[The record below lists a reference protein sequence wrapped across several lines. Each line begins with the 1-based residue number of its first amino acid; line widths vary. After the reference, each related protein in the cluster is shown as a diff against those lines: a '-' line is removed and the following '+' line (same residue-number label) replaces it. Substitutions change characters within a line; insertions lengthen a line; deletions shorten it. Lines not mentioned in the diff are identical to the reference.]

1 MPVALEEAIYI
12 DDQYQINLIFRTVA
26 IMKKLIL
33 LLLVSGAV
41 WAQQPAQNEYTFDEF
56 MLIEKLEDQVKY
68 YNEMLEDLPADKVTP
83 EATND
88 YRAEL
93 AYGWLAKGN
102 VEKYRQYKATNPN
115 FNPRQFLYLCNALEK
130 LADVDKQYAAV
141 EEISRELLNDLEKGT
156 LSDPMGRTPV
166 LMELNAVSN
175 AVLGNID
182 VAKEMIAKSTQEA
195 NGSRD
200 VRYFKDT
207 KANYLNRHAIILSAA
222 GEHQAALDMLSK
234 ALRDADS
241 NPNMDATFREV
252 YRKAKGTNEGCEQY
266 IESLRAEA
274 YRKYYQEVEQSYIAT
289 PQMTL
294 DGTVPDPASSGETMT
309 LFRATQPVH
318 DVSLPDLEGRPVD
331 LGDYKGKVL
340 ALDFWSTL
348 CTPCVSAFAGFERVV
363 ADYSKDEFQMFVVG
377 LFEGAAIVKPYVAKK
392 GINLDVLTDDENQ
405 SYDIR
410 GTPTKIVFD
419 PNGNIRFYG
428 AGYAGSTDRE
438 YYKLKAMVEIT
449 QARAGS

>member
-1 MPVALEEAIYI
+1 
-12 DDQYQINLIFRTVA
+12 
-26 IMKKLIL
+26 MKKLIL
-33 LLLVSGAV
+33 LLLVSGSV
-41 WAQQPAQNEYTFDEF
+41 WAQQPAQNKYNFDEF
-56 MLIEKLEDQVKY
+56 MLIEKIEDQEKY
-68 YNEMLEDLPADKVTP
+68 YNEMLGNLSADKVTA

-93 AYGWLAKGN
+93 TYGWLAKGN
-102 VEKYRQYKATNPN
+102 VERYRQYKATNPH
-115 FNPRQFLYLCNALEK
+115 FTARQFVYLCDALEK
-130 LADVDKQYAAV
+130 LADVDKRYAMV
-141 EEISRELLNDLEKGT
+141 EDVSRELLDGLEKGT
-156 LSDPMGRTPV
+156 FSDPIGKTQV

-175 AVLGNID
+175 AMLGNID
-182 VAKEMIAKSTQEA
+182 VAKAMIAKSTEVKD
-195 NGSRD
+195 GHRD
-200 VRYFKDT
+200 IQYFKDS

-252 YRKAKGTNEGCEQY
+252 YKKAKGTNEGCEQY
-266 IESLRAEA
+266 LESLRTEA
-274 YRKYYQEVEQSYIAT
+274 YRKYYKEVEQSYIAT

-294 DGTVPDPASSGETMT
+294 DGTMPDPAGNGKMTT
-309 LFRATQPVH
+309 LFRATRPVH
-318 DVSLPDLEGRPVD
+318 EVSIPDLEGKLID
-331 LGDYKGKVL
+331 LGDYKGKIL
-340 ALDFWSTL
+340 ALDFWSTM

-363 ADYSKDEFQMFVVG
+363 ADYNKDEFQMFVVG